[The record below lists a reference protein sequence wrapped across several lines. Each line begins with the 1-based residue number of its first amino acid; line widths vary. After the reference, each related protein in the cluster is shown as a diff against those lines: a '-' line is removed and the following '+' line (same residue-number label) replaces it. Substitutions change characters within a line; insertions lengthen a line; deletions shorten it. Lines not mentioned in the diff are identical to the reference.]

1 MPSVTVRWIVS
12 APVVPGPTMT
22 QGSARHVHQDTSEY
36 NIEYSEWVLHLHTYV
51 FRIATLETNVVLIIC
66 IKLIMIFQAALK
78 AKFEDKILTC
88 NAEELNFSGQP
99 PPPPP
104 PPPNNDKERFRNII
118 NFYGDLSIGNSVVST
133 KGFL

>member
-1 MPSVTVRWIVS
+1 MPSVTARWIVS

-36 NIEYSEWVLHLHTYV
+36 NIEYSEWVLHLQTDV
-51 FRIATLETNVVLIIC
+51 FRIPTIETNVVLIIC
-66 IKLIMIFQAALK
+66 IIMIFQAALK
-78 AKFEDKILTC
+78 GKFEDKILTC

-104 PPPNNDKERFRNII
+104 PK
-118 NFYGDLSIGNSVVST
+118 
-133 KGFL
+133 KKKKKKK